1 MYAADMHGRQWFM
14 DYEGQKEKDIIID
27 GLSYS
32 TFINGLGLRMGSG
45 ISPCCFA
52 FSRGGV

>member
-1 MYAADMHGRQWFM
+1 M

-45 ISPCCFA
+45 ISPCFFA